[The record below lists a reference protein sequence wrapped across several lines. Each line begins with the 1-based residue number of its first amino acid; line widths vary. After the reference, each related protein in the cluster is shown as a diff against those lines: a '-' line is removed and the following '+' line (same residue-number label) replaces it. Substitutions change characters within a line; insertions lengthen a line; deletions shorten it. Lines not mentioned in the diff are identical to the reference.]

1 MNKEL
6 SKAIMYRSKL
16 RNIHNKK
23 KTKET
28 WEAFKRQRNKCV
40 SIKRRIIWEKI
51 MEQMAKCFGQRLDHF
66 SQTKN
71 PQKVKVSH

>member
-40 SIKRRIIWEKI
+40 SIKRRIIWEKNYGANGK
-51 MEQMAKCFGQRLDHF
+51 MFWTAVRPF
-66 SQTKN
+66 
-71 PQKVKVSH
+71 